1 MSSVDKLTELLELLF
16 FCNSDSKEL
25 SLFISEHVFTKKELK
40 ISAFSLKLV
49 TNCFHVIV
57 MGYMVFY
64 YYSRTFLTQTTS
76 FGD

>member
-49 TNCFHVIV
+49 TNLFSCNSDGIH
-57 MGYMVFY
+57 G
-64 YYSRTFLTQTTS
+64 FLLLFKNLFNT
-76 FGD
+76 DH